1 MHPIER
7 ILVPFDGS
15 AAAIRACNEAAELAG
30 VIGAELILLQVIEP
44 SPYLLPREVTDQIR
58 AMVHGDLER
67 RATGLR
73 PHARAVRAI
82 VAEGRPWE
90 KIVETAKDLGVDLVA
105 MGTHGRS
112 GLSRAI
118 LGSVAE
124 RVVRLSDAPVLTV
137 PEHVFVDRADA
148 AIRLTR
154 ALAPLGIEAPAV
166 VALSRGALPIA
177 SEIARA
183 LSGTIDLWLVSPLAR
198 SDGKTLGAMGEDGA
212 TSLDGGDHVIDEA
225 ARRDAERS
233 TRAAIEDELGRLRG
247 ARSMG
252 PTGARAIVVVTDGL
266 SGPAAAIVASRAL
279 SALGPR
285 ELLLATPIASRRALS
300 AIEPHFGRVVCVSS
314 PIFEDGPPP
323 YEHDRLPSDREARS
337 LLEQPPALAS
347 AHGA

>member
-1 MHPIER
+1 MT
-7 ILVPFDGS
+7 G
-15 AAAIRACNEAAELAG
+15 
-30 VIGAELILLQVIEP
+30 
-44 SPYLLPREVTDQIR
+44 TD
-58 AMVHGDLER
+58 EFEN
-67 RATGLR
+67 LR
-73 PHARAVRAI
+73 PLLFAI
-82 VAEGRPWE
+82 AYR
-90 KIVETAKDLGVDLVA
+90 
-105 MGTHGRS
+105 
-112 GLSRAI
+112 I

-137 PEHVFVDRADA
+137 PEHVFVDRTDA

-177 SEIARA
+177 SEVARA
-183 LSGTIDLWLVSPLAR
+183 MSGTIDLWLVAPLAG
-198 SDGKTLGAMGEDGA
+198 SDGKALGAMGEDGA
-212 TSLDGGDHVIDEA
+212 IFVEGDHVIDEA

-247 ARSMG
+247 SRSMG

-285 ELLLATPIASRRALS
+285 ELILATPIASRRALW
-300 AIEPHFGRVVCVSS
+300 AVEPHFARVVCVSS

-323 YEHDRLPSDREARS
+323 YEHDRLPSDRDARS
-337 LLEQPPALAS
+337 LLEQAPATAS
-347 AHGA
+347 AHEA

>member
-1 MHPIER
+1 MHSIEH

-15 AAAIRACNEAAELAG
+15 AAAIRACNEAVELAE
-30 VIGAELILLQVIEP
+30 VLGAELILLQVIEP
-44 SPYLLPREVTDQIR
+44 SPYLLARDVTDQIR
-58 AMVHGDLER
+58 AMVQGDLER
-67 RATGLR
+67 RASRLR
-73 PHARAVRAI
+73 SRARAVRTI

-137 PEHVFVDRADA
+137 PEHAFADRTDA

-177 SEIARA
+177 SEVARA
-183 LSGTIDLWLVSPLAR
+183 LSGTVDLWLVAPLAR
-198 SDGKTLGAMGEDGA
+198 SDGKTLGAMGEDG
-212 TSLDGGDHVIDEA
+212 TISLDGEHVIDEA
-225 ARRDAERS
+225 TRRDAEGP
-233 TRAAIEDELGRLRG
+233 TRAAIEDELRRLRG
-247 ARSMG
+247 TRSMG
-252 PTGARAIVVVTDGL
+252 PTRDRAIIAVTDGL
-266 SGPAAAIVASRAL
+266 SRPAAAIVAAKAL

-285 ELLLATPIASRRALS
+285 ELIYATPIAPHAVLS
-300 AIEPHFGRVVCVSS
+300 EIEPHLGRVVCVSR
-314 PIFEDGPPP
+314 PMFEDGPPP
-323 YEHDRLPSDREARS
+323 YEHDRLPSDGDARA
-337 LLEQPPALAS
+337 LLEQASATAS
-347 AHGA
+347 AHEA